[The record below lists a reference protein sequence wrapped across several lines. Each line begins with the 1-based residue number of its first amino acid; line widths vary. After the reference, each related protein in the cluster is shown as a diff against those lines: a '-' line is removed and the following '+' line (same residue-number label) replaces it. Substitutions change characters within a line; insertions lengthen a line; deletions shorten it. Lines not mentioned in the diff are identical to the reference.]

1 MGIRIKQYTIVSDN
15 PVRSAEPCKALLVKD
30 NMVYGAAVQ
39 SQSVVDDSELVFAH
53 IVMLI
58 MQSISPRIIFSLYCL
73 MIAISC

>member
-39 SQSVVDDSELVFAH
+39 SQSVVDDSELVFCAYCDAH
-53 IVMLI
+53 H
-58 MQSISPRIIFSLYCL
+58 
-73 MIAISC
+73 AEH